1 MENSRVRER
10 VKVERTSSVTRRKKV
25 AALGFAALLALP
37 GFVACD
43 DEDRPELND
52 IEEGVEEGADE
63 VEEQVDEGAE
73 ENEDG
78 NN

>member
-1 MENSRVRER
+1 MKEK
-10 VKVERTSSVTRRKKV
+10 VKVETTSSVTRRKKV

-37 GFVACD
+37 AFAACD
-43 DEDRPELND
+43 KEDRPELND
-52 IEEGVEEGADE
+52 VEEGVEEGADE

>member
-1 MENSRVRER
+1 MVSSRVKEKA
-10 VKVERTSSVTRRKKV
+10 KVETISRIARRKKI

-43 DEDRPELND
+43 EEDRPEVND

-73 ENEDG
+73 EG
-78 NN
+78 NDDN